1 MPPSVLQLKT
11 NLNNKPLTWEIPLIG
26 HRGAA
31 ALAPE
36 NTLAGL
42 LKAKQLGLTWIE
54 FDVMLSRDGV
64 PVVIHDATLKRT
76 TNSSGRVS
84 AKTCAQLES
93 LDAGAWFSRNYAGE
107 KIPRLDAYLKAASQN
122 GLNVNVELKP
132 VVKDEKLTAKM
143 TLKAVAENYD
153 SNKLEIIIS
162 SFSETMLQ
170 QVRKLDKNIKLAF
183 LMHRWRRDYA
193 VIAKKLACCSI
204 HVNQACLS
212 FKRAQEI
219 KLQGYALLAYTVND
233 LTRMKELLSW
243 GVDAVFS
250 DMPKGIVKSI
260 AVKEQGSGSF

>member
-1 MPPSVLQLKT
+1 MPSSFLPLKI
-11 NLNNKPLTWEIPLIG
+11 NLNSKPLIWEIPLIG

-36 NTLAGL
+36 NTLASL
-42 LKAKQLGLTWIE
+42 LKAKQLGLNWIE
-54 FDVMLSRDGV
+54 FDVMLSKDGV

-76 TNSSGRVS
+76 TNGSGRVS
-84 AKTCAQLES
+84 AKTWAQLEI
-93 LDAGAWFSRNYAGE
+93 LDAGAWFSSDYVGE

-143 TLKAVAENYD
+143 ALKAIAENYD

-170 QVRKLDKNIKLAF
+170 EVRKLDKNIKLAF
-183 LMHRWRRDYA
+183 LMHRWRRDYPA
-193 VIAKKLACCSI
+193 IAKKLACCSI
-204 HVNQACLS
+204 NVNQACLN
-212 FKRAQEI
+212 FRRVQEI
-219 KLQGYALLAYTVND
+219 KSAGYAVLAYTVND
-233 LTRMKELLSW
+233 LVRMEELLSW

-250 DMPKGIVKSI
+250 DMPI
-260 AVKEQGSGSF
+260 AFTRQRFPL